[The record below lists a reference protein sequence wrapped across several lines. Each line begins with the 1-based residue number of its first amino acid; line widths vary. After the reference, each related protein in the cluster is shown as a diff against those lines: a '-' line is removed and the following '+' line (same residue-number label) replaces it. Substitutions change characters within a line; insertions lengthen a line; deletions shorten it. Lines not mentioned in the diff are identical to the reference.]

1 MAARLQQFPRVAA
14 AACALALLSGIAAA
28 QSVVLAGRMG
38 ERGLFV
44 IDGQTA
50 TLAVGQTAAGVKLLR
65 WTGDAAEVERAGQH
79 LQLRLGAAPAQIG
92 GTPQPTGAREVVI
105 SAGPGGHFA
114 AAGAINGKP
123 VQFLVD
129 TGATLVSLSQDLAL
143 QLGIDLSQARRG
155 MTQTANGAV
164 PIQIVTLTSVRVGEL
179 ELSNVGAA
187 VVPQTMP
194 MVLLGNSFL
203 ARVQMRRD
211 NDVMRLQKR

>member
-1 MAARLQQFPRVAA
+1 MAARLQQFPRLVAG
-14 AACALALLSGIAAA
+14 ALALLAAGAGA
-28 QSVVLAGRMG
+28 QNIVLAGRMG
-38 ERGLFV
+38 GRGLFV
-44 IDGQTA
+44 IDGRTA
-50 TLAVGQTAAGVKLLR
+50 TLAVGQSALGVKLLR
-65 WTGDAAEVERAGQH
+65 WSGDAAEVESSGRE

-92 GTPQPTGAREVVI
+92 GTPPPGATREVVI
-105 SAGPGGHFA
+105 SAGPGGHFS
-114 AAGAINGKP
+114 AAGAIDGKP

-129 TGATLVSLSQDLAL
+129 TGATLVSLSQDLAQ

-164 PIQIVTLTSVRVGEL
+164 PIRIVTLSSVRVGEL

-187 VVPQTMP
+187 IVPQPMP

-211 NDVMRLQKR
+211 NDVMRLQQR